1 MIQEIIERLG
11 EIAKSQ
17 PSVHA
22 VAEGNIY
29 DLLNSGGEVE
39 KYAAVIFF
47 IDNVVIEDG
56 RCEANLVMYYVD
68 RLTQDRKNR
77 LQIQD
82 TAVETLHNII
92 ASLDSDYDITETYTP
107 FTERFTDVC
116 AGAYVRLAL
125 TQDLDDCY
133 ETYGG

>member
-47 IDNVVIEDG
+47 VDNVVIEDG
-56 RCEANLVMYYVD
+56 RCEANMVMYYVD

-77 LQIQD
+77 LEIQD
-82 TAVETLHNII
+82 TAIATLHNII

-116 AGAYVRLAL
+116 AGAYVRLTL
-125 TQDLDDCY
+125 TEDLDNCF
-133 ETYGG
+133 ETYG